1 MGGLIHRAYLRSE
14 GFSAEALAGRPIVGI
29 CNSWSELV
37 NCNLHL
43 RGLVASVKRGVLHAG
58 GLPLEFPTMSLGEP
72 FMKPTTMMYR
82 NLMAMD
88 VEETIRANPIDSVV
102 LLAGCDKTVPA
113 QLMGAASADVPA
125 IMVTGGPMG
134 ASNFRGASL
143 ASGSDLWR
151 YTDELR
157 AGAMSEEEYA
167 ELELALTPT
176 SGHCMEMGTAS
187 TMASLVEA
195 LGLALPGTAG
205 IPALHARR
213 AVAAEAA
220 GRRAVELAWERLT
233 PTTVLTREAFENAI
247 TVLMAIGGS
256 TNAVLHLIALAGRV
270 GVELPLEVFDEIS
283 RRTPVLADV
292 KPSGRYLF
300 EDLDRAGGIPAVM
313 ATLLHQLSGDAVTV
327 TGKTVRENVSASP
340 VRDHEVI
347 RSADEPVASEG
358 GIAVLRGSLA
368 PGGAI
373 IKQSAMSASLR
384 HHEGPALVFEDVH
397 DLLQRIDTPDLDV
410 TPESVLVLKRAG
422 PKGPFGMPEWGQLPI
437 PRRLLESGVRDM
449 VRVSD
454 ARISGTA
461 SGAVVVHVT
470 PDSSTD
476 SPLRAVRDG
485 DVIELDVDRRLSSFV
500 FRRPRSPDDCP
511 RPCRPCRA
519 ATRGYQALYFAHVL
533 QADAGCDFDFL
544 RNEPGTP
551 AEELPAGLLEGWL
564 TGW

>member
-1 MGGLIHRAYLRSE
+1 MSERTSARPSAPNVSRLRSAAWFGPRDVGGLIHRAYLRSE

-113 QLMGAASADVPA
+113 QLMGAASANVPA

-220 GRRAVELAWERLT
+220 GRRAVELAWERLR
-233 PTTVLTREAFENAI
+233 P
-247 TVLMAIGGS
+247 
-256 TNAVLHLIALAGRV
+256 
-270 GVELPLEVFDEIS
+270 P
-283 RRTPVLADV
+283 
-292 KPSGRYLF
+292 
-300 EDLDRAGGIPAVM
+300 
-313 ATLLHQLSGDAVTV
+313 
-327 TGKTVRENVSASP
+327 
-340 VRDHEVI
+340 
-347 RSADEPVASEG
+347 
-358 GIAVLRGSLA
+358 
-368 PGGAI
+368 
-373 IKQSAMSASLR
+373 
-384 HHEGPALVFEDVH
+384 
-397 DLLQRIDTPDLDV
+397 QR
-410 TPESVLVLKRAG
+410 
-422 PKGPFGMPEWGQLPI
+422 
-437 PRRLLESGVRDM
+437 
-449 VRVSD
+449 
-454 ARISGTA
+454 
-461 SGAVVVHVT
+461 
-470 PDSSTD
+470 
-476 SPLRAVRDG
+476 
-485 DVIELDVDRRLSSFV
+485 
-500 FRRPRSPDDCP
+500 C
-511 RPCRPCRA
+511 
-519 ATRGYQALYFAHVL
+519 
-533 QADAGCDFDFL
+533 
-544 RNEPGTP
+544 
-551 AEELPAGLLEGWL
+551 
-564 TGW
+564 